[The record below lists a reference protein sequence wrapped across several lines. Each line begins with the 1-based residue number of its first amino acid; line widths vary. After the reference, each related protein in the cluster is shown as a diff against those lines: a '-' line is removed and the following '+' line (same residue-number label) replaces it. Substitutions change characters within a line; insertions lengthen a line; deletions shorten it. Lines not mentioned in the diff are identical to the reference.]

1 MAANHLELL
10 VKAIARNAG
19 IVLSLPS
26 AGMLRHHKSR
36 FLAESPGGF
45 WVESAPRDGALID
58 ALVASG
64 QPAGV
69 SFKASHLKA
78 VFPAVVLRRDPA
90 YPMNAFTQVQA
101 VLLAMPGDI
110 EVIQRRANYRVRIP
124 LGAPLSVRTWRIP
137 ERAHLADRPMHAQE
151 IACELRDLSVS
162 GMGVTFHGVNGEPPR
177 VSTQD
182 RLRVEF
188 THGEVK
194 FVVEG
199 RMRHPVES
207 FKASTVRAGV
217 QFKALED
224 GIDGRHILA
233 QLARIIGELQREE
246 ARRSR
251 TEFSQAG

>member
-10 VKAIARNAG
+10 TKAIARNAG

-36 FLAESPGGF
+36 FLAETPGGF

-64 QPAGV
+64 RPAGI

-90 YPMNAFTQVQA
+90 YQMNAFTQVQA

-110 EVIQRRANYRVRIP
+110 EVIQRRNNYRVHIP

-182 RLRVEF
+182 RLRIEF
-188 THGEVK
+188 THGEDTML
-194 FVVEG
+194 FEG
-199 RMRHPVES
+199 RMRHPAAPS
-207 FKASTVRAGV
+207 RGPTVRAGV

-224 GIDGRHILA
+224 DIDGRQILA
-233 QLARIIGELQREE
+233 RLARIIGELQREE
-246 ARRSR
+246 ARRLR
-251 TEFSQAG
+251 TDFSEEN